1 MKEKSGGSKMETAD
15 ILKRIRK
22 IEITTRNI
30 VNELFSGEYH
40 SLFKGQGL
48 EFSEVRE
55 YQTGDSFKQID
66 WNVTARYGYP
76 YIKKFEETRELNVMF
91 LVDSSASTLFGTR
104 SYLKSEFITEITA
117 VLSFSALSNNDK
129 VGLLLFTDE
138 VEKYIPP
145 RKGKKSALRIL
156 RDILYFE
163 PKSAKTN
170 IKKAVEYIYRL
181 IKKRSIIFIIS
192 DFLDED
198 YEESLKLLAKKHDVI
213 ALRIIDQSESELPNA
228 GLLHLRDPETN
239 DFFSVNSS
247 NKTIREKYVKAVQ
260 KQENELKERFRK
272 IKVDLVNLQTDKPYV
287 PELMKFFKFRI
298 RMKSQ
303 R

>member
-1 MKEKSGGSKMETAD
+1 METSE
-15 ILKRIRK
+15 IIKRIRK
-22 IEITTRNI
+22 IEITTRNL
-30 VNELFSGEYH
+30 VSELFSGEYH

-55 YQTGDSFKQID
+55 YQDGDSFRQID
-66 WNVTARYGYP
+66 WNVTARQGYP

-104 SYLKSEFITEITA
+104 NYLKSEFITEVTA

-163 PKSAKTN
+163 PQNVKTDIN
-170 IKKAVEYIYRL
+170 KAAEYIYRL

-192 DFLDED
+192 DFLDKD
-198 YEESLKLLAKKHDVI
+198 YENSLRLLAKKHDVI
-213 ALRIIDQSESELPNA
+213 ALRIIDKGERELPNA
-228 GLLHLRDPETN
+228 GLLHLHDPETEAR
-239 DFFSVNSS
+239 FSVNTASR
-247 NKTIREKYVKAVQ
+247 TIREKYRKTILE
-260 KQENELKERFRK
+260 QETDLMEKFRK
-272 IKVDLVNLQTDKPYV
+272 IKVDLVNLQTDKPYA

-298 RMKSQ
+298 RMRNQ

>member
-1 MKEKSGGSKMETAD
+1 METSE
-15 ILKRIRK
+15 IIKRIRK
-22 IEITTRNI
+22 IEITTRNL
-30 VNELFSGEYH
+30 VSELFSGEYH

-55 YQTGDSFKQID
+55 YQEGDSFRQID
-66 WNVTARYGYP
+66 WNVTARHGYP

-104 SYLKSEFITEITA
+104 NYLKSEFITEVTA

-163 PKSAKTN
+163 PRNVKTDIN
-170 IKKAVEYIYRL
+170 KAIEYIYRL

-192 DFLDED
+192 DFLDKD
-198 YEESLKLLAKKHDVI
+198 YENSMQLLAKKHDVI
-213 ALRIIDQSESELPNA
+213 ALRIIDRGEMELPNA
-228 GLLHLRDPETN
+228 GLLHLHDPETGAR
-239 DFFSVNSS
+239 FSVNTSS
-247 NKTIREKYVKAVQ
+247 RTIREKYRKTVLE
-260 KQENELKERFRK
+260 QEASLTEKFKK
-272 IKVDLVNLQTDKPYV
+272 IKVDLVSLQTDKPYA

-298 RMKSQ
+298 RIKNQ

>member
-1 MKEKSGGSKMETAD
+1 METSD
-15 ILKRIRK
+15 IIKKIRK
-22 IEITTRNI
+22 IEITTRDL
-30 VNELFSGEYH
+30 VSDLFSGEYH

-55 YQTGDSFKQID
+55 YQSGDSFRQID
-66 WNVTARYGYP
+66 WNVTARQGFP

-91 LVDSSASTLFGTR
+91 LIDSSASTFFGTKE
-104 SYLKSEFITEITA
+104 YLKSEFITEITA

-145 RKGKKSALRIL
+145 TKGKKSALRIL

-163 PKSAKTN
+163 PKNSRTN
-170 IKKAVEYIYRL
+170 IKNAVEYIYRL
-181 IKKRSIIFIIS
+181 IKKRSIIFVVS
-192 DFLDED
+192 DFLDTD
-198 YEESLKLLAKKHDVI
+198 YLDSLKILAKKHDVI
-213 ALRIIDQSESELPNA
+213 ALRIQDSAEYKMSNA
-228 GLLHLRDPETN
+228 GLLHLQDPETGKT
-239 DFFSVNSS
+239 FTINSS
-247 NKTIREKYVKAVQ
+247 NQKLREKYNKAIIE
-260 KQENELKERFRK
+260 QETELKQQFRK
-272 IKVDLVNLQTDKPYV
+272 LKIDLVTLSTDKPYT

-298 RMKSQ
+298 RMKNQ

>member
-1 MKEKSGGSKMETAD
+1 METSD
-15 ILKRIRK
+15 IIKKVRK
-22 IEITTRNI
+22 IEITTRNL
-30 VNELFSGEYH
+30 VSDLFSGEYH

-55 YQTGDSFKQID
+55 YQSGDSFRQID
-66 WNVTARYGYP
+66 WNVTARQGFP

-91 LVDSSASTLFGTR
+91 LIDSSASTLFGTKG
-104 SYLKSEFITEITA
+104 YLKSEFITEVTA

-145 RKGKKSALRIL
+145 TKGKKSALRIL

-163 PKSAKTN
+163 PKKSGTN
-170 IKKAVEYIYRL
+170 IKNAVEYIYRL
-181 IKKRSIIFIIS
+181 IKKRSIIFILS
-192 DFLDED
+192 DFLDTEYLD
-198 YEESLKLLAKKHDVI
+198 SLKILAKKHDVI
-213 ALRIIDQSESELPNA
+213 ALRIQDSAEYKMPNA
-228 GLLHLRDPETN
+228 GLLNLQDPETGKT
-239 DFFSVNSS
+239 FTINSS
-247 NKTIREKYVKAVQ
+247 NQKLREKYNKAIIE
-260 KQENELKERFRK
+260 QETELKQRFRK
-272 IKVDLVNLQTDKPYV
+272 LKIDLVTLSTDKPYA

-298 RMKSQ
+298 RMKNQ

>member
-1 MKEKSGGSKMETAD
+1 MQTSD
-15 ILKRIRK
+15 IIKKIRK
-22 IEITTRNI
+22 IEITTRDL
-30 VNELFSGEYH
+30 VSDLFSGEYH

-55 YQTGDSFKQID
+55 YQSGDSFRQID
-66 WNVTARYGYP
+66 WNVTARQGFP

-91 LVDSSASTLFGTR
+91 LIDSSASTFFGTKG
-104 SYLKSEFITEITA
+104 YLKSEFITEITA

-145 RKGKKSALRIL
+145 TKGKKSALRIL

-163 PKSAKTN
+163 PKNSGTN
-170 IKKAVEYIYRL
+170 IKNAVEYIYRL
-181 IKKRSIIFIIS
+181 IKKRSIIFVVS
-192 DFLDED
+192 DFLDTD
-198 YEESLKLLAKKHDVI
+198 YLDSLKILAKKHDVI
-213 ALRIIDQSESELPNA
+213 ALRIQDSAEYKMSNA
-228 GLLHLRDPETN
+228 GLLHLQDPETGKT
-239 DFFSVNSS
+239 FTINSS
-247 NKTIREKYVKAVQ
+247 NQKLREKYNKAII
-260 KQENELKERFRK
+260 KQETELKQQFRK
-272 IKVDLVNLQTDKPYV
+272 LKIDLITLSTDKPYA

-298 RMKSQ
+298 RMKNQ

>member
-1 MKEKSGGSKMETAD
+1 MQTSD
-15 ILKRIRK
+15 IIKKIRK
-22 IEITTRNI
+22 IEITTRDL
-30 VNELFSGEYH
+30 VSDLFSGEYH

-55 YQTGDSFKQID
+55 YQSGDSFRQID
-66 WNVTARYGYP
+66 WNVTARQGFP

-91 LVDSSASTLFGTR
+91 LIDSSASTFFGTKG
-104 SYLKSEFITEITA
+104 YLKSEFITEITA

-145 RKGKKSALRIL
+145 TKGKKSALRIL

-163 PKSAKTN
+163 PKNSGTN
-170 IKKAVEYIYRL
+170 IKNAVEYIYRL
-181 IKKRSIIFIIS
+181 IKKRSIIFVVS
-192 DFLDED
+192 DFLDTD
-198 YEESLKLLAKKHDVI
+198 YLDSLKILAKKHDVI
-213 ALRIIDQSESELPNA
+213 ALRIQDSAEYKMSNA
-228 GLLHLRDPETN
+228 GLLHLQDPETGKT
-239 DFFSVNSS
+239 FTINSS
-247 NKTIREKYVKAVQ
+247 NQKLREKYNKAII
-260 KQENELKERFRK
+260 KQETELKQQFRK
-272 IKVDLVNLQTDKPYV
+272 LKIDLITLSTDKPYT

-298 RMKSQ
+298 RMKNQ

>member
-1 MKEKSGGSKMETAD
+1 METSD
-15 ILKRIRK
+15 IIKRIRK
-22 IEITTRNI
+22 IEITTRNM
-30 VNELFSGEYH
+30 VNDLFSGEYH

-55 YQTGDSFKQID
+55 YMEGDSFRQID
-66 WNVTARYGYP
+66 WNVTARHGHP

-104 SYLKSEFITEITA
+104 SYLKSELITEIIA
-117 VLSFSALSNNDK
+117 VLSFSALNNNDK

-163 PKSAKTN
+163 PKNVKTS
-170 IKKAVEYIYRL
+170 ITKAVEYIYRL
-181 IKKRSIIFIIS
+181 IKKRSIIFVIS
-192 DFLDED
+192 DFLDKD
-198 YEESLKLLAKKHDVI
+198 YSDSLKLLAKKHDVI
-213 ALRIIDQSESELPNA
+213 ALRITDPAENELPNA
-228 GLLHLRDPETN
+228 GILKLQDPETGETMMI
-239 DFFSVNSS
+239 NSS
-247 NKTIREKYVKAVQ
+247 SSSVRERYSKAIQ
-260 KQENELKERFRK
+260 KQETELIERFRR
-272 IKVDLVNLQTDKPYV
+272 IKVDMVNLTTDKPYA

-298 RMKSQ
+298 RMRNK
-303 R
+303 

>member
-1 MKEKSGGSKMETAD
+1 METSE
-15 ILKRIRK
+15 IIKRIRK
-22 IEITTRNI
+22 IEITTRNL
-30 VNELFSGEYH
+30 VSELFSGEYH

-55 YQTGDSFKQID
+55 YQEGDSFRQID
-66 WNVTARYGYP
+66 WNVTARQGYP

-91 LVDSSASTLFGTR
+91 LVDTSASTLFGT
-104 SYLKSEFITEITA
+104 SNYLKSEFITEITA

-163 PKSAKTN
+163 PKNVKTDIN
-170 IKKAVEYIYRL
+170 KAAEYIYRL

-192 DFLDED
+192 DFLDKD
-198 YEESLKLLAKKHDVI
+198 YENSLQLLAKKHDVI
-213 ALRIIDQSESELPNA
+213 ALRILDKGERELPNA
-228 GLLHLRDPETN
+228 GLLHLHDPETGAR
-239 DFFSVNSS
+239 FSVNTSTR
-247 NKTIREKYVKAVQ
+247 TIREKYRKTVLE
-260 KQENELKERFRK
+260 QETDLMEKFRK
-272 IKVDLVNLQTDKPYV
+272 IKVDLVNLQTDKPYA

-298 RMKSQ
+298 RMKNQ

>member
-1 MKEKSGGSKMETAD
+1 METSE
-15 ILKRIRK
+15 IIKWIRK
-22 IEITTRNI
+22 IEITTRNL
-30 VNELFSGEYH
+30 VSELFSGEYH

-55 YQTGDSFKQID
+55 YQEGDSFRQID
-66 WNVTARYGYP
+66 WNVTARHGYP

-104 SYLKSEFITEITA
+104 NYLKSEFITEVTA

-163 PKSAKTN
+163 PKNVKTDIN
-170 IKKAVEYIYRL
+170 KSVEYIYRL

-192 DFLDED
+192 DFLDKD
-198 YEESLKLLAKKHDVI
+198 YENSLQLLAKKHDVI
-213 ALRIIDQSESELPNA
+213 AIRVIDKGEMELPKA
-228 GLLHLRDPETN
+228 GLLHLNDPETGAR
-239 DFFSVNSS
+239 FSVNTSS
-247 NKTIREKYVKAVQ
+247 RKIRERYRKNVLE
-260 KQENELKERFRK
+260 QETDLMEKFRK
-272 IKVDLVNLQTDKPYV
+272 IKVDLVNLQTDKPYAS
-287 PELMKFFKFRI
+287 ELMKFFKFRI
-298 RMKSQ
+298 RMKNQ